1 LAGGLLVSRIE
12 LDGWPAAKAAEAQGV
27 SRTTPDKWIKRYRA
41 EGGPAGRPKGPYDPP
56 NLVRITRAPDGHR
69 VPNKPARALRP
80 VCGGVGMIKL
90 FDGTFLAGTLL
101 VVLALAI
108 AVLAA
113 VGRDLPWIGT
123 GRGALIAVAVVGMAG
138 CAIGGISQAP
148 AIGWTHP
155 VTLIGIVFGIAA
167 LTVIAAGLFGWE
179 GVLQPIAGLVPGAS
193 GDGSS
198 QTIRTAVV
206 ALAGII
212 AIKWLVAVVLATYA
226 RLT

>member
-1 LAGGLLVSRIE
+1 
-12 LDGWPAAKAAEAQGV
+12 
-27 SRTTPDKWIKRYRA
+27 
-41 EGGPAGRPKGPYDPP
+41 
-56 NLVRITRAPDGHR
+56 
-69 VPNKPARALRP
+69 
-80 VCGGVGMIKL
+80 MIKL

-113 VGRDLPWIGT
+113 AGRDLPWLGS

-148 AIGWTHP
+148 AIGWAHP
-155 VTLIGIVFGIAA
+155 VTVVGIVLGIVA
-167 LTVIAAGLFGWE
+167 LAVIAAGLFGWD
-179 GVLQPIAGLVPGAS
+179 GVLQPIAGLVPGPSA
-193 GDGSS
+193 DGAS
-198 QTIRTAVV
+198 QTIRTAVI

-212 AIKWLVAVVLATYA
+212 AIKWLVAVALATYA

>member
-1 LAGGLLVSRIE
+1 MSPEVRE
-12 LDGWPAAKAAEAQGV
+12 L
-27 SRTTPDKWIKRYRA
+27 
-41 EGGPAGRPKGPYDPP
+41 
-56 NLVRITRAPDGHR
+56 N
-69 VPNKPARALRP
+69 
-80 VCGGVGMIKL
+80 CGGVGMIKL

-113 VGRDLPWIGT
+113 AGRDLPWIGS
-123 GRGALIAVAVVGMAG
+123 GRGVLIAVAVVGMAG

-155 VTLIGIVFGIAA
+155 VILVGIVLGVVA
-167 LTVIAAGLFGWE
+167 LAVIAAGLFGWD
-179 GVLQPIAGLVPGAS
+179 GVLQPIAGLVPGPSA
-193 GDGSS
+193 DGAS
-198 QTIRTAVV
+198 QTIRTAVI

-212 AIKWLVAVVLATYA
+212 AIKWLVAVALATYA